1 MKYQL
6 PFTLII
12 FSLLVSTTFAKPTEV
27 TLYPTGATVT
37 EQATISPGVNQVAL
51 LLPNVAIPESL
62 KLALPTAPNQ
72 KITGVEFES
81 ILPEA
86 SDFKELKELISR
98 LEQEIN
104 AVDDQI
110 ESRTLALNYWKNQQ
124 DLPVKTLAD
133 AREMGEIIR
142 DESITLLQGSTQLR
156 QQKTKLQKQ
165 LKEARNQLQQKT
177 GNNQRSWQVQVRLSQ
192 PTTTDVKLVYSYR
205 IRRAGWQSSYSLNA
219 LPDQNKIEWVWTAK
233 IMQQTG
239 LDWTGVNLKI
249 ATAEPVF
256 TLTPPEI
263 RPWEIREEQVLRA
276 RSNMKVMAITMS
288 QEMAMDAAPAMAA
301 PPIPPRVEG
310 QLFDIY
316 DLGRANVASGKE
328 SRIKIREGLWNA
340 EFSYLTRPLMS
351 EQVFL
356 EANFD
361 LTKDF
366 IPLPAGMASIQV
378 DGVHVG
384 QRRFSLHKK
393 QNVAMSF
400 GSDPGIVVDVKTD
413 HVAGE
418 KGLLARKNTYNWNW
432 KVSVMNHKNFTVDLR
447 VEDSYPHSG
456 HEKIILK
463 ETFSPPL
470 PTRKKDQLIWN
481 LTIPPQGKQQL
492 NYGYQV
498 TYPENMPVSLG
509 R

>member
-1 MKYQL
+1 MKYLLQL
-6 PFTLII
+6 SLVIFTLWA
-12 FSLLVSTTFAKPTEV
+12 STAIAKPIEAI
-27 TLYPTGATVT
+27 LYPSGATIS
-37 EQATISPGVNQVAL
+37 EQATISPGVDVVTL

-62 KLALPTAPNQ
+62 KLTLQNTPQQ
-72 KITGVEFES
+72 KITGIEYES
-81 ILPEA
+81 VLPED
-86 SDFKELKELISR
+86 SDFQDLKKLISR

-110 ESRTLALNYWKNQQ
+110 QSRTLALNFWKNQQ

-133 AREMGEIIR
+133 TREMGKIIR

-156 QQKTKLQKQ
+156 QQKTELEKQ

-177 GNNQRSWQVQVRLSQ
+177 GNNQRSWQIQVRLSQ
-192 PTTTDVKLVYSYR
+192 PATTDINLVYSYR

-219 LPDQNKIEWVWTAK
+219 LPNQKKVQWVWTAK

-239 LDWTGVNLKI
+239 LDWTGVHLKI

-256 TLTPPEI
+256 TLTPPGNK
-263 RPWEIREEQVLRA
+263 PWEIREEQILRA
-276 RSNMKVMAITMS
+276 RGNMKMMT
-288 QEMAMDAAPAMAA
+288 MAMPQETAIDAVSAMEAPPAPA
-301 PPIPPRVEG
+301 RVEG

-316 DLGRANVASGKE
+316 DLGKANIASGKE
-328 SRIKIREGLWNA
+328 SRIKIREGNWDA
-340 EFSYLTRPLMS
+340 EFSYLTRPLLS

-356 EANFD
+356 EAKLD

-366 IPLPAGMASIQV
+366 LPLPAGRASIQV

-384 QRRFSLHKK
+384 QRNFSLHEK
-393 QNVAMSF
+393 QDITMSF
-400 GSDPGIVVDVKTD
+400 GSDPSITVDVKTH

-418 KGLLARKNTYNWNW
+418 KGLLAKKRTYIWKWNIH
-432 KVSVMNHKNFTVDLR
+432 VENHKNFAADLK

-456 HEKIILK
+456 HEKIVLK
-463 ETFSPPL
+463 ESFTPPL
-470 PTRKKDQLIWN
+470 PARKKDQLIWN
-481 LTIPPQGKQQL
+481 LTIPPQGKKQIQF
-492 NYGYQV
+492 GYQV
-498 TYPENMPVSLG
+498 TYPEDMPVSLG